1 MKRLSA
7 ILLAALFLI
16 ASVLPASAL
25 ELSSVESAEEF
36 VLPETSKDTGENIS
50 VLSAVEAKPGLN
62 VINGLETPVTF
73 DGENDLTGFA
83 KDNYHVM
90 EIGTFADKDGNEDNK
105 VLHLHRDAVDSHWS
119 NLNYPGYSFPG
130 DGRKYAISFDHYF
143 KMNDVK
149 TAWGALVYLNSV
161 NPEHISVSCDRD
173 KWIHTSTTVTP
184 KKTYLQFRHRLG
196 TVNAENAGTQTPLD
210 AYFDNFA
217 IYPYYKITYVVPG
230 RDDVVDQVLF
240 DAEGNLL
247 KTYDIPADKMP
258 ESFTL
263 GSVEYTPIGWAL
275 TPDASAEDVV
285 TSVALANEDV
295 TLYLICNTTAGVTYD
310 KKYANA
316 AAGNTITLTASFDAD
331 WSVDVGYTDATY
343 EATDKTLTITSAGL
357 DGEIHVTVT
366 SKTSGMVYEET
377 VFFAGSK
384 IVRPGLNL
392 LTGTKNPYTFEDV
405 SLADVALVFGSP
417 NPDLIVEN
425 PEKTDVNNSSSMV
438 YWVYG
443 GDYPQ
448 LWTRSFNSYSVER
461 PTYFSYDYCGSFD
474 NHWLMINGS
483 GPNDIFRDVKTNN
496 GLGPSES
503 WRKAKVYSTSSDKAK
518 HTQSSRFAIE
528 VAKPNGYYVD
538 NISIIP
544 AYKISYMSLE
554 DPTVEAACD
563 YALVDENNNL
573 LPYYTVKNTIVDG
586 VVGYALEPDGERVL
600 TVPLGTEDIVLYPLA
615 NVPLTFTDGENAA
628 NVELDETADFV
639 FPSPDELGL
648 KAEHFAVWLAEDGT
662 HYPVGT
668 VIPVDQLDTVKNAA
682 FTAYY
687 QDATVPAMGMA
698 YEGIRNPD
706 GKDKVSYL
714 ELMEDDGRDVLHI
727 HHYNS
732 TWRSDEKR
740 FMNDVRVHLK
750 SGAID
755 PNEYNVIQYMYK
767 IPKAVNLNTLNT
779 PPEQLTE
786 ENFTYPSEIDMILY
800 YYTSKGFYG
809 SPEGEHRVG
818 NKVHKLPVDNDY
830 HVLEVDMGV
839 AANSNGSHPW
849 NYDSIYGFALDGNRA
864 FWAGDLYIDYLR
876 IYRDGIFTVNYDTNV
891 PEEVADYASEVILKE
906 VEPDTGR
913 GLGTGYLLKGDRPI
927 LDGYVFRGWAL
938 TPDATADEVVDVVDL
953 TGDLTVYAVW
963 DYDYLT
969 MPNDAENTV
978 NIRSG
983 KDGVNGIRFR
993 ATIEPDTK
1001 EFVDEYG
1008 FIIARKDVLDEKGAE
1023 LTFDFKADGE
1033 NKPLYVYGAAY
1044 IKGEKDKQYAIDD
1057 SGVVTFTAVCV
1068 GVPAEHFTTPLVARP
1083 YTKYSNKNG
1092 LSFTVYGEGK
1102 TASIAEVAQSI
1113 KDAGGEAYESNK
1125 EYIDSILG

>member
-36 VLPETSKDTGENIS
+36 VLPETSKDTGEKEA
-50 VLSAVEAKPGLN
+50 VLSAAEIKPGINLVN
-62 VINGLETPVTF
+62 GKASPETFEPGTDISMFSKENCASAVIEPFPGTE
-73 DGENDLTGFA
+73 EN
-83 KDNYHVM
+83 
-90 EIGTFADKDGNEDNK
+90 
-105 VLHLHRDAVDSHWS
+105 VLHFHRDAGVRHWTTIAY
-119 NLNYPGYSFPG
+119 NGHNFA
-130 DGRKYAISFDHYF
+130 DDNRQYAFLLDYYF
-143 KMNDVK
+143 AMKDVQ
-149 TAWGALVYLNSV
+149 TGWGALTYLRSGNDQHVSMSV
-161 NPEHISVSCDRD
+161 DRD
-173 KWIHTSTTVTP
+173 KWIKTNQSFVP
-184 KKTYLQFRHRLG
+184 KAGAKWQFQVRLG
-196 TVNAENAGTQTPLD
+196 NVKGEEGDATEPLEI
-210 AYFDNFA
+210 YYDNFA
-217 IYPYYKITYVVPG
+217 IYPHYKITYVAPG
-230 RDDVVDQVLF
+230 KDNVTEQVLF
-240 DAEGNLL
+240 DADGKLL
-247 KTYDIPADKMP
+247 TTYDIPASKLP
-258 ESFTL
+258 EPYTV

-275 TPDASAEDVV
+275 TKDATEADIV
-285 TSVALANEDV
+285 TSVPLANEDV
-295 TLYLICNTTAGVTYD
+295 TLYLVSASTAGVTYD

-316 AAGNTITLTASFDAD
+316 AAGNTITLTSSVDAE
-331 WSVDVGYTDATY
+331 WSVDVGYTEATY
-343 EATDKTLTITSAGL
+343 EATARALTLTSVGY
-357 DGEIHVTVT
+357 DGEIRVTAT
-366 SKTSGMVYEET
+366 TADGKTFEET
-377 VFFAGSK
+377 VYFAGPK
-384 IVRPGLNL
+384 TVRPGVNL
-392 LTGTKNPYTFEDV
+392 LTGAKSAYTFEDA
-405 SLADVALVFGSP
+405 SISDIGLSFQDPNQAL
-417 NPDLIVEN
+417 LQEN
-425 PEKTDVNNSSSMV
+425 PKKDGINTSKTA
-438 YWVYG
+438 YKIEG
-443 GDYPQ
+443 GSYPA
-448 LWTRSFNSYSVER
+448 LWTRTFDAYEVAR
-461 PTYFSYDYCGSFD
+461 PALFEYDYIGSFE
-474 NHWLMINGS
+474 NHWLMVNGS
-483 GPNDIFRDVKTNN
+483 GGDDIYSNMKGDYGYEPTTA
-496 GLGPSES
+496 
-503 WRKAKVYSTSSDKAK
+503 WRKVSYYAATSNKKYPSI
-518 HTQSSRFAIE
+518 TRLAIE
-528 VAKPNGYYVD
+528 FAKPNGGFVD
-538 NISIIP
+538 NIRIIP
-544 AYKISYMSLE
+544 AYKISYMSAE
-554 DPTVEAACD
+554 DPSVAAAVD
-563 YALVDENNNL
+563 YALVDDNNNL
-573 LPYYTVKNTIVDG
+573 LTHYTVKSNIVDG
-586 VVGYALEPDGERVL
+586 VAGYSLTPGGERAL
-600 TVPLGTEDIVLYPLA
+600 AVPLGTEDIVLYPLTE
-615 NVPLTFTDGENAA
+615 VPLGFTDGEKEA
-628 NVELDETADFV
+628 NVDFDETVDFV
-639 FPSPDELGL
+639 FPTPGELGL
-648 KAEHFAVWLAEDGT
+648 KEEHFAVWLDDNGA
-662 HYPVGT
+662 HYPAGT
-668 VIPVDQLDTVKNAA
+668 VVPVDQLDTVKNGA
-682 FTAYY
+682 FVAYY

-698 YEGIRNPD
+698 YEGTRNPD

-714 ELMEDDGRDVLHI
+714 ELMEDDGRNVLHV
-727 HHYNS
+727 HHYNT
-732 TWRSDEKR
+732 TWAQDKDKPTGR
-740 FMNDVRVHLK
+740 FMNDMRVHLK

-755 PNEYNVIQYMYK
+755 PNEYNVVQYMYK

-779 PPEQLTE
+779 PADQLTA
-786 ENFTYPSEIDMILY
+786 ENFTYPSEIDMIMY

-864 FWAGDLYIDYLR
+864 YWAGDLYVDYLR
-876 IYRDGIFTVNYDTNV
+876 IYRDGIFTVNYDTNA
-891 PEEVADYASEVILKE
+891 PEEVADYASEVVLKE

-927 LDGYVFRGWAL
+927 IDGYVFRGWAL

-1023 LTFDFKADGE
+1023 LTFDFKADGV

-1057 SGVVTFTAVCV
+1057 NGVVTFTAVCV

-1092 LSFTVYGEGK
+1092 LSFTVYGASK

-1113 KDAGGEAYESNK
+1113 KDAGGEAYEANK